1 MTTLKQYETEIVN
14 EVRLELGRRPDTR
27 VFRNNVGALALPNG
41 RWLQYGLCAGSSDL
55 IGLRSV
61 TITPE
66 MVGQQVAIF
75 VALEGKQVNRY
86 GNADQRNFIAMVKM
100 LGGRAGIFRNLVDA
114 QCIVDGLK

>member
-61 TITPE
+61 TITPD

-75 VALEGKQVNRY
+75 MALEGKR
-86 GNADQRNFIAMVKM
+86 NATYATVDQRNFIAMVKM

-114 QCIVDGLK
+114 QRISDGLK